1 MESVNLYA
9 LLIVMI
15 VTLMANVTNVKK
27 IIFYLIKKNVLKLV
41 QRVFMLQSKTVFSNV
56 YHVML
61 NVLFAIKIIIA

>member
-1 MESVNLYA
+1 MESVDLYV

-15 VTLMANVTNVKK
+15 VTLMANVRNVKK